1 LARYRGAKCRLCRRE
16 GMKLFLKGDRCF
28 KDTCAIE
35 KRNWPPGQHGRD
47 HRPKT
52 AAGYGVQL
60 REKQKVKRIYR
71 VLENQFS
78 NYFSKAEKKKGIT
91 GETLLLSLERRLDN
105 VVCRLG
111 FATSRDQGKQL
122 VTHGHVR
129 VNDRKVDIPSYQ
141 VNAGDVITL
150 GEPARKMQLI
160 LDSVASVSGRGGV
173 PAWLQLDAD
182 NLKGTVASLPRRDDV
197 QMPIDEQLIVE
208 LYSK

>member
-1 LARYRGAKCRLCRRE
+1 MARYRGAKCRLCRRE

-52 AAGYGVQL
+52 AGYGVQL

-150 GEPARKMQLI
+150 GEPARKIQQI